1 MDRRGGRS
9 LGHTQQKCWTMLQS
23 YGANASGQS
32 AGTESR
38 ALPALGKQRQR
49 HLQIEKQPYKALKL
63 LTGLSVTMLIKD

>member
-1 MDRRGGRS
+1 
-9 LGHTQQKCWTMLQS
+9 MLQS